1 MEELWDC
8 FPKGLHHV
16 TPQLVRVLPA
26 LVLWRCE
33 SSHPGACEVG
43 SHCGFD
49 LLFPADDV
57 EHLFLY
63 SPAMCLS
70 SLEKGLFRS
79 FAHFSIVFFAFLLL
93 GCKHS
98 FHILD
103 PTLLSDVWFAKNFL
117 PLWEVPS
124 RFLDDAVHSTKVL
137 NLMNSCLSNFF
148 SFVHWCHSKKSLSN
162 SRSERFV
169 PVFS

>member
-1 MEELWDC
+1 M
-8 FPKGLHHV
+8 
-16 TPQLVRVLPA
+16 
-26 LVLWRCE
+26 
-33 SSHPGACEVG
+33 G

-57 EHLFLY
+57 EHLFLD
-63 SPAMCLS
+63 SLAMCLS

-103 PTLLSDVWFAKNFL
+103 PTLIRHMICKNFL
-117 PLWEVPS
+117 PLLEVPS
-124 RFLDDAVHSTKVL
+124 RFLDDVVHSTKAL

-148 SFVHWCHSKKSLSN
+148 SFHLCLGVIARSHCLTQDQRGLFLFGPKSFVVLVFIFRLSTISKLS
-162 SRSERFV
+162 SV
-169 PVFS
+169 PGVR